1 MLQEN
6 IQSSSQ
12 PTNSRVRSTRNR
24 NFPKRLMD
32 QQTKDVN
39 NRVKV
44 KPSLLITC
52 INDSSMSVLTTDTS
66 VKKKIHVKPSKPSAN
81 LALVQIKVEIMF

>member
-1 MLQEN
+1 MLQYN
-6 IQSSSQ
+6 IQSTPLLTDSRLRSMRHR
-12 PTNSRVRSTRNR
+12 NS
-24 NFPKRLMD
+24 PKRLMD
-32 QQTKDVN
+32 QQAKDVN